1 LATESQRSSQEQFG
15 RTAANYATSVT
26 HNGNDSLV
34 DLRALLEAEGT
45 RFRTAV
51 DVGTGPGFT
60 AFAIAPYCERVI
72 ATDVTPQMLE
82 EVRRLRHDRSAPA
95 TQMALAAAESLPFAD
110 GSIDLVTCRTA
121 AHHFVDLP
129 GWLREVTRVLARGG
143 LLVVADTCAPEDA
156 ASAAWMHDIEL
167 RRDASHIK
175 NLAPSEWHAAI
186 ESAGLSVTG
195 SAMSYVLLQYP
206 DWAERAGMAETESAV
221 MRADLLR
228 APSGAQQAF
237 DFHENDDGTIDFH
250 WDVVAVSAQKR

>member
-1 LATESQRSSQEQFG
+1 VAIESQRSSQEQFG
-15 RTAANYATSVT
+15 RTAANYAISTT
-26 HNGNDSLV
+26 HSSNDSLV
-34 DLRALLEAEGT
+34 DLRELLEAEGR
-45 RFRTAV
+45 RFTTGV

-60 AFAIAPYCERVI
+60 AFAIAPYCEHVI

-82 EVRRLRHDRSAPA
+82 EVRRLRHERDAPS

-121 AHHFVDLP
+121 AHHFVNLAR
-129 GWLREVTRVLARGG
+129 WLREVARVLSPGG
-143 LLVVADTCAPEDA
+143 LLIVADTCAPEDA
-156 ASAAWMHDIEL
+156 ESAAWMHDIEL

-186 ESAGLSVTG
+186 EEAGLSVKG

-206 DWAERAGMAETESAV
+206 DWADRAGMSEADSTL

-228 APSGAQQAF
+228 APAGAQRAF
-237 DFHENDDGTIDFH
+237 DFQENDDKTIDFH
-250 WDVVAVSAQKR
+250 WDVVAVSAVKR